1 MRKIFIFLI
10 VSLLLSLSGG
20 CCKADPGNEGDRK
33 EPEVREP
40 ASLVLTA
47 DLSALVASTE
57 TRASK
62 ADVNVIDHISLFL
75 IDYSENRLVAYRNI
89 FDPNNSAYPQGYNDV
104 DASNGFVNDA
114 GTIDETLGQSRV
126 VRVTF
131 DYDNP
136 KHGDVEKL
144 ARGNYVLLAVA
155 NYSESD
161 AFGNTG
167 VAAQI
172 KTLVETF
179 DRDSGIANFNPDC
192 ADFYNIQLRIPEIAG
207 KSFPYLRPSD
217 VLIPQSCSKNINLV
231 AGVNKTSVKLEYTSA
246 RIRIDVRNYSDID
259 LKINDLTFSNNF
271 TQSTCYLFSR
281 LNSDENYA
289 IATGHHGKG
298 APIATHANAITPFVP
313 DQIITKDMGVTTIFD
328 GLIYESRDLN
338 NNYVYTLDVSTDSYY
353 TFSLGNGGSCIY
365 RETDVDAYG
374 PYFIIKRRGLQNK
387 TLDAYL
393 YVENDK
399 LYVSEQRPSGTYSPQ
414 DVLDA
419 CKENK
424 YYNYIWKL
432 EKSGSG
438 YYIRNVETEDYIQK
452 ITEIAP
458 NTPNESDRLQMVGW
472 EDYATYADTFA
483 ASVADSNNGY
493 FLFRS
498 NSYYWAHFVNAYL
511 NIRPDTNENEVV
523 VGYNGNGEWSQ
534 FVLYPVQYGKSV
546 REDIVLRTIDSETGV
561 ASDVHEIKRN
571 DFIRVQVGVTYN
583 PYRGNFDFV
592 VEDWTPGGGD
602 ITFN

>member
-114 GTIDETLGQSRV
+114 GVVDPTLGQSRV

-207 KSFPYLRPSD
+207 ESFPYLRPSD

-328 GLIYESRDLN
+328 GLIYESRDLD
-338 NNYVYTLDVSTDSYY
+338 NNYVYSLELGADVINYHYY
-353 TFSLGNGGSCIY
+353 EPKNGGQRIHYLSEI
-365 RETDVDAYG
+365 DSQG
-374 PYFIIKRRGLQNK
+374 PYFLIRRRGEE
-387 TLDAYL
+387 TYEMDSYL

-399 LYVSEQRPSGTYSPQ
+399 VYASPDYGYTPQ
-414 DVLDA
+414 QVLEN
-419 CKENK
+419 CRKER
-424 YYNYIWKL
+424 YYNYVWQL
-432 EKSGSG
+432 VKSGSS
-438 YYIRNVETEDYIQK
+438 YYIRNVETEDYIER
-452 ITEIAP
+452 IRTNYSEV
-458 NTPNESDRLQMVGW
+458 ESARLQMVGW
-472 EDYATYADTFA
+472 EEYQTRADTFTV
-483 ASVADSNNGY
+483 SVSDTNNGY
-493 FLFRS
+493 FLFKS
-498 NSYYWAHFVNAYL
+498 NTYWGDAYI
-511 NIRPDTNENEVV
+511 NVRNNNV
-523 VGYNGNGEWSQ
+523 VGWNGFGAWSQ
-534 FVLYPVQYGKSV
+534 FVLFPVEQLHETSM
-546 REDIVLRTIDSETGV
+546 REDIVLRTIDPETGV
-561 ASDVHEIKRN
+561 ANDVHEIKRN

-592 VEDWTPGGGD
+592 VEDWTPGGGG

>member
-1 MRKIFIFLI
+1 MRRIFIFLI
-10 VSLLLSLSGG
+10 VPLLLSLGGG
-20 CCKADPGNEGDRK
+20 CSKADSGNGGGRP

-192 ADFYNIQLRIPEIAG
+192 ADFYNLQLRIPEIEGAP
-207 KSFPYLRPSD
+207 FPYLRPSD
-217 VLIPQSCSKNINLV
+217 VLIPQSCSENINLV

-246 RIRIDVRNYSDID
+246 RIRIGVRNYSDVD
-259 LKINDLTFSNNF
+259 LSISDLTFSDNF

-281 LNSDENYA
+281 LDSDGNYA
-289 IATGHHGKG
+289 LATDYHGKG
-298 APIATHANAITPFVP
+298 APLATHANAITPFVP

-328 GLIYESRDLN
+328 GLIYESRDLD
-338 NNYVYTLDVSTDSYY
+338 NNYVYTLDLGADVINYNYY
-353 TFSLGNGGSCIY
+353 EQKNGGQRIHYLSEIDS
-365 RETDVDAYG
+365 EG
-374 PYFIIKRRGLQNK
+374 PYFLIRRRGEDNYEM
-387 TLDAYL
+387 DSYL

-399 LYVSEQRPSGTYSPQ
+399 VYASPDYGYTPQ
-414 DVLDA
+414 QVLEN
-419 CKENK
+419 CRKER
-424 YYNYIWKL
+424 YYNYVWQL
-432 EKSGSG
+432 VKSGSS
-438 YYIRNVETEDYIQK
+438 YYIRNVETEDYIER
-452 ITEIAP
+452 IRTNYSEV
-458 NTPNESDRLQMVGW
+458 ESARLQMVGW
-472 EDYATYADTFA
+472 EEYQTKADTFTV
-483 ASVADSNNGY
+483 SVSDTNNGY
-493 FLFRS
+493 FLFKS
-498 NSYYWAHFVNAYL
+498 NTYWGDAYI
-511 NIRPDTNENEVV
+511 NVRNNNV
-523 VGYNGNGEWSQ
+523 VGWNGFGAWSQ
-534 FVLYPVQYGKSV
+534 FVLFPVEQIKDNTL
-546 REDIVLRTIDSETGV
+546 REAIVLRTIDSETGV

-592 VEDWTPGGGD
+592 VENWTPGGGD

>member
-1 MRKIFIFLI
+1 MRRIFIFLI
-10 VSLLLSLSGG
+10 VPLLLSLGGG
-20 CCKADPGNEGDRK
+20 CSKADSGNGGGRP

-167 VAAQI
+167 VAARVQS
-172 KTLVETF
+172 LVADF
-179 DRDSGIANFNPDC
+179 DPNSGIENFNPGR
-192 ADFYNIQLRIPEIAG
+192 ADFYNLQLRIPEIEGAP
-207 KSFPYLRPSD
+207 FPYLRPSD
-217 VLIPQSCSKNINLV
+217 VLIPQSCSENINLV
-231 AGVNKTSVKLEYTSA
+231 AGVNRTSVKLEYTSA
-246 RIRIDVRNYSDID
+246 RIRIGVRNYSDVD
-259 LKINDLTFSNNF
+259 LSISDLAFSDNF
-271 TQSTCYLFSR
+271 SQSTCYLFSR
-281 LNSDENYA
+281 LDGDGNYA
-289 IATGHHGKG
+289 LATDYHGKG
-298 APIATHANAITPFVP
+298 APVATHENAITPFVP
-313 DQIITKDMGVTTIFD
+313 GQRITKEMGVTTIFD
-328 GLIYESRDLN
+328 GLIYESRDLD
-338 NNYVYTLDVSTDSYY
+338 NNYVYTLDLGADVINYNYY
-353 TFSLGNGGSCIY
+353 EQKNGGQRIHYLSEIDS
-365 RETDVDAYG
+365 EG
-374 PYFIIKRRGLQNK
+374 PYFLIRRRGEDNYEM
-387 TLDAYL
+387 DSYL

-399 LYVSEQRPSGTYSPQ
+399 VYASPDYGYTPQ
-414 DVLDA
+414 QVLEN
-419 CKENK
+419 CRKER
-424 YYNYIWKL
+424 YYNYVWQL
-432 EKSGSG
+432 VKSGSS
-438 YYIRNVETEDYIQK
+438 YYIRNVETEDYIER
-452 ITEIAP
+452 IRTNYSEV
-458 NTPNESDRLQMVGW
+458 ESARLQMVGW
-472 EDYATYADTFA
+472 EEYQTKADTFTV
-483 ASVADSNNGY
+483 SVSDTNNGY
-493 FLFRS
+493 FLFKS
-498 NSYYWAHFVNAYL
+498 NTYWGDAYI
-511 NIRPDTNENEVV
+511 NVRNNNV
-523 VGYNGNGEWSQ
+523 VGWNGFGAWSQ
-534 FVLYPVQYGKSV
+534 FVLFPVEQIKDNTL
-546 REDIVLRTIDSETGV
+546 REAIVLRTIDSETGV
-561 ASDVHEIKRN
+561 ANDVHEIKRN

-583 PYRGNFDFV
+583 PYRGNFEFV
-592 VEDWTPGGGD
+592 VEDWKTGGGD